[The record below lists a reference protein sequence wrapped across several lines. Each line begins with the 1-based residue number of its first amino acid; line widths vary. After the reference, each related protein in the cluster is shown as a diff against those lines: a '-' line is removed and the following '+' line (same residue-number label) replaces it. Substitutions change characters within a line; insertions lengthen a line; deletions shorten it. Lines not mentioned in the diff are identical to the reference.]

1 MSRELDPSGLAENE
15 AHSRLEMAEDSRDS
29 SASVHSSVPSVGQQ
43 LRLSREGRG
52 LSVGDVSRALK
63 LSFRQVEA
71 IEADDWPNLPC
82 NTILRGF
89 VRNYARLLEL
99 NPDGL
104 MATLDGLQMH
114 KTPDLQIA
122 SGTPVSIPQEGRADR
137 RDYARV
143 LSGLIIL
150 LLAVAAY
157 FLVPSDLLRSTLI
170 TVTNAIQWN
179 TDDQGNVVAPIVN
192 ETKEA
197 TAVESVIA
205 AEPLAVVEVFPS
217 VSDSSASTEPVAEAA
232 TPVPPVSATNVLKFS
247 FAQPSWVEVRDR
259 NGQVIFSQLSQAGSQ
274 RDVEGFP
281 PFSLVVGNAAHVSLQ
296 YKGKAVDLSKR
307 SKDDVARLSLE

>member
-1 MSRELDPSGLAENE
+1 MSRGLDPSGAAEQE
-15 AHSRLEMAEDSRDS
+15 AHSGLEIAGDSRDS
-29 SASVHSSVPSVGQQ
+29 FATGRSSIPSVGQQ
-43 LRLSREGRG
+43 LRLSREGKG
-52 LSVGDVSRALK
+52 LSVGDVSRTLK

-114 KTPDLQIA
+114 KTPELQIA

-143 LSGLIIL
+143 FSGLIIL
-150 LLAVAAY
+150 LLAVTAY
-157 FLVPSDLLRSTLI
+157 FLVPSDLLRSTL
-170 TVTNAIQWN
+170 TTFKDAIQWN
-179 TDDQGNVVAPIVN
+179 TDGQENVVEPIVN
-192 ETKEA
+192 EIKET
-197 TAVESVIA
+197 TAVEPLIA
-205 AEPLAVVEVFPS
+205 VEPVVAVEPPTS
-217 VSDSSASTEPVAEAA
+217 MSDPSASIEPVSEAA
-232 TPVPPVSATNVLKFS
+232 PVSQQAATNVLKFS

-274 RDVEGFP
+274 RDVEGLP

-307 SKDDVARLSLE
+307 SKDDVARLSLD